1 MKYISLKPIPL
12 PRPSDWLID
21 RKQLPRDWTE
31 KLKNVKSLLQ
41 EGLRELETGGGE
53 VADWVKGKES
63 SALHFY
69 TCTQIMSLLEGA
81 QQGRTKNIFGSYT
94 SALLK
99 LWDNILRAY
108 RKENV
113 YLGEAARLLATH
125 TMYTCPSLQRRITG
139 YEKQVEDCERR
150 LNDYR
155 QAIKEGNARYRAACE
170 AWGLDV
176 EQTGIGRERKSL
188 APPPNGA
195 EKEVWRSLLTRMAE
209 KELPEALTAVERE
222 LCAEL
227 IGKALDYY
235 DRFRRF
241 LHTHDED
248 RTEANSAADEQK
260 NEEGGRKTCVVE
272 VEGRLEDRFS
282 TLCQARCHRRACP
295 REQKKQSLGAETGAN
310 DHDARRMGGG
320 IPADESSVQEGEK
333 VGMNRSGASGHCSW
347 VAGGHSCT
355 SSAWRTEGDNPKAS
369 PIGNPA
375 FRKALT
381 NELLELEAF
390 LQQRR
395 LEVGDADHVLLVSIH
410 CREAVGG
417 LLDNS
422 KEAVETCLSQVQT
435 ALDAV
440 QGKRLQQLLLLQSSP
455 AYLERVAASM
465 EQARRRLVNLEDRRR
480 ETEARRKDILLKLA
494 QTVPEREATAAATIA
509 LKKKMEAS
517 LQELYNGR
525 SIVITGGVETFSVQ
539 AHGANQ

>member
-1 MKYISLKPIPL
+1 LKYISLKPIPL
-12 PRPSDWLID
+12 PRPSDWLVD

-31 KLKNVKSLLQ
+31 KLKNVKCLLQ
-41 EGLRELETGGGE
+41 EGLWELETGGGE

-99 LWDNILRAY
+99 LWDNILRSY

-125 TMYTCPSLQRRITG
+125 TVYTCPSLQRRITG

-150 LNDYR
+150 LSDYR

-176 EQTGIGRERKSL
+176 EQMGMGREEKSL
-188 APPPNGA
+188 PPPQTGA

-209 KELPEALTAVERE
+209 KELPEALTAVEGE
-222 LCAEL
+222 LYAES

-241 LHTHDED
+241 LHSQD

-260 NEEGGRKTCVVE
+260 NDKGGRNTCVVE

-282 TLCQARCHRRACP
+282 TLCQARCHRRACS

-310 DHDARRMGGG
+310 DQDARSMGGR
-320 IPADESSVQEGEK
+320 IPADESSAQEGEK
-333 VGMNRSGASGHCSW
+333 VGVNGSGASGHCSR

-369 PIGNPA
+369 PVGNPA

-395 LEVGDADHVLLVSIH
+395 LEVGDADHVLLVSTH

-422 KEAVETCLSQVQT
+422 KEAVEACLSQVQT

-455 AYLERVAASM
+455 AYLDRVAASM

-480 ETEARRKDILLKLA
+480 EAEALRKDILLKLA
-494 QTVPEREATAAATIA
+494 QTVAEREATAAATIA
-509 LKKKMEAS
+509 LKKKVEAS

-525 SIVITGGVETFSVQ
+525 SIVITGGVTTLLGQ
-539 AHGANQ
+539 AHGTNQ